1 MLLRISPTR
10 RSGFSLVELLVVMGI
25 IVLMAALVI
34 PAMNTIKGGG
44 DITKTASDLSDL
56 IQQARAYAMGNNTY
70 VYLGLKE
77 VDQMA
82 GGYTDGKG
90 QIIAAIIASKTGQRP
105 FATPGSAT
113 PTDLSNSTNDITA
126 LSRLQRFDNT
136 HLAGG
141 MGELNNAGGM
151 TNVATAPYAAD
162 LGATDAATTFEWP
175 VGGSGTSST
184 KFTKVI
190 EFDPQGVARL
200 QSNGVTS
207 LDQIQGW
214 IEIPLQP
221 SKGSAGVAAN
231 EKNAAAVQVDGM
243 TGNVQIFRP

>member
-1 MLLRISPTR
+1 MPLRISPTR

-25 IVLMAALVI
+25 IVLMAALII

-44 DITKTASDLSDL
+44 DLTKTASDLSDL
-56 IQQARAYAMGNNTY
+56 IQQGRAYAMGNNTY

-77 VDQMA
+77 VDQMS
-82 GGYTDGKG
+82 GNYTDGKG

-105 FATPGSAT
+105 FAT
-113 PTDLSNSTNDITA
+113 SNSTTPSALSNNTNDVTA

-136 HLAGG
+136 HLAGSVS
-141 MGELNNAGGM
+141 EINTAGGM
-151 TNVATAPYAAD
+151 TNMATANTAD
-162 LGATDAATTFEWP
+162 LGATDAATTFQWP
-175 VGGSGTSST
+175 IGNPKTT
-184 KFTKVI
+184 FNKVI
-190 EFDPQGVARL
+190 EIDPQGVARL
-200 QSNGVTS
+200 QSASVTS

-221 SKGSAGVAAN
+221 SKGSAGVAEN

>member
-1 MLLRISPTR
+1 
-10 RSGFSLVELLVVMGI
+10 MGI

-34 PAMNTIKGGG
+34 PAMNTIKGAG

-70 VYLGLKE
+70 VYLGMKE

-82 GGYTDGKG
+82 GDYTDGKG
-90 QIIAAIIASKTGQRP
+90 QVIAAIIASKTGQRP
-105 FATPGSAT
+105 FANPNSTTPSA
-113 PTDLSNSTNDITA
+113 LSGSTNDITA

-136 HLAGG
+136 HLAASVSD
-141 MGELNNAGGM
+141 LNSAGGM
-151 TNVATAPYAAD
+151 TNMATANVVD
-162 LGATDAATTFEWP
+162 LGATDAATTFQWP
-175 VGGSGTSST
+175 VGNPKTTFS
-184 KFTKVI
+184 KVI
-190 EFDPQGVARL
+190 EIDPQGVARL
-200 QSNGVTS
+200 QSASVTS

-231 EKNAAAVQVDGM
+231 EKNAADLQVDGM

>member
-1 MLLRISPTR
+1 MPLRISPTR

-25 IVLMAALVI
+25 IILMAALVI
-34 PAMNTIKGGG
+34 PAMNTIKGSG

-77 VDQMA
+77 VDQMS
-82 GGYTDGKG
+82 GDYTDGKG

-105 FATPGSAT
+105 FAN
-113 PTDLSNSTNDITA
+113 SNSTTTTPSALSNNTNDVTA

-136 HLAGG
+136 HLAGSVS
-141 MGELNNAGGM
+141 EINTSGGM
-151 TNVATAPYAAD
+151 TNIATANTAD
-162 LGATDAATTFEWP
+162 LGATDAATTFQWP
-175 VGGSGTSST
+175 VGNPKTQFS
-184 KFTKVI
+184 KVI

-200 QSNGVTS
+200 QSASVTS

-231 EKNAAAVQVDGM
+231 EKNAADLQVDGM

>member
-1 MLLRISPTR
+1 
-10 RSGFSLVELLVVMGI
+10 MGI
-25 IVLMAALVI
+25 IILLAALVI
-34 PAMNTIKGGG
+34 PAMNTIKGAG

-105 FATPGSAT
+105 LSTPGSTT
-113 PTDLSNSTNDITA
+113 PTALSNDTNTITA

-136 HLAGG
+136 HLAGSVS
-141 MGELNNAGGM
+141 EINTSGGM
-151 TNVATAPYAAD
+151 TNMATANTAD
-162 LGATDAATTFEWP
+162 LGATDATTTFQWP
-175 VGGSGTSST
+175 VGNPKTT
-184 KFTKVI
+184 FNKVI
-190 EFDPQGVARL
+190 EIDPQGVARL
-200 QSNGVTS
+200 QSASVTS
-207 LDQIQGW
+207 LDQIQNW

-231 EKNAAAVQVDGM
+231 EKNAADLQIDGM